1 MGGKFT
7 VHQQFITVVGVYI
20 NIIKTTFYLDLD
32 FNLAFKQQTNA

>member
-32 FNLAFKQQTNA
+32 FNHSFQKAD